1 MTKLEFLGGKVE
13 KTISRSVSADT
24 YSCLKIGLPKV
35 SLPRLI
41 RLQIARSLDNHYQKQ
56 KYPFLAAESSG
67 WGWGF
72 GGGGGTEEFV
82 ESFVPADNKT
92 YEGPEFQEDAQI
104 KVEYVA
110 NEHDIYDMKQI
121 KGQEISDGNCGVF
134 NSPQKTN

>member
-1 MTKLEFLGGKVE
+1 MGSNTGYLTKSFLL
-13 KTISRSVSADT
+13 
-24 YSCLKIGLPKV
+24 C
-35 SLPRLI
+35 
-41 RLQIARSLDNHYQKQ
+41 QKQ
-56 KYPFLAAESSG
+56 NNPFLAAESSG

-121 KGQEISDGNCGVF
+121 KGQKISDEIVVSSILPKN
-134 NSPQKTN
+134 QQR

>member
-1 MTKLEFLGGKVE
+1 MK
-13 KTISRSVSADT
+13 
-24 YSCLKIGLPKV
+24 
-35 SLPRLI
+35 
-41 RLQIARSLDNHYQKQ
+41 NN
-56 KYPFLAAESSG
+56 PFLAAESSG
-67 WGWGF
+67 WGFGW

-82 ESFVPADNKT
+82 KSFAPAHNET

-134 NSPQKTN
+134 ISPPQKTKKNNSLISALTYKRYFIILISR